1 MFIDKLTEPIKKWLT
16 KEEENIQ
23 NDENIVELPPNSEV
37 ESVEVEENLVSWG
50 FSYEMTIK
58 NIKQLVLQYR
68 DLATNFEIDQAIED
82 IVNQS
87 IIYNDDNVVNI
98 NLDKTKFSDSI
109 KTKIQDEFANII
121 QLLDFNNTADETF
134 KKWYIDGR
142 LYLQDIV
149 NDKKPKD
156 GILKMNILSP
166 LDISRYKDPETKKYY
181 YIWKQDETDKVN
193 KNNYMYSD
201 HNKEGEKIWKIPEQ
215 LITFV
220 PSGISDKNDKFYI
233 SHLQKSVKPFNQLK
247 LIEDSAVIYRIT
259 RAPERRVF
267 YVDVGKLPKKK
278 AEAYLQ
284 KLINKFKNK
293 ISYDSSTGKVNQ
305 NKKSMTL
312 LEDFY
317 IPRSSDQ
324 KGTQIETL
332 QNGNLIDK
340 VEDIN
345 YFKKKLNKSLGVPT
359 SRLDTDDNPV
369 VNLGQSGEITREELK
384 FSRFCNKLQKKFS
397 VILLDPL
404 KKQLLL
410 KNIITIQDWKD
421 NRQLINLLWEKDSYF
436 EELKDSEILTGQV
449 ELADSMEQYI
459 GKYFSHDTIR
469 KQIFKQS
476 DEDIKSEDK
485 QILAEKDLFKDEEE
499 EDI

>member
-1 MFIDKLTEPIKKWLT
+1 MFIDKLLEPIKIWLT
-16 KEEENIQ
+16 KEEEEIQ
-23 NDENIVELPPNSEV
+23 NNDNILELPPNSEA
-37 ESVEVEENLVSWG
+37 EAVEVEENLVSWG

-58 NIKQLVLQYR
+58 NIRQLVLRYR
-68 DLATNFEIDQAIED
+68 DLATNFEINQAIED

-98 NLDKTKFSDSI
+98 NLDKTTFSDAI
-109 KTKIQDEFANII
+109 KTKIQDEFKTIVE
-121 QLLDFNNTADETF
+121 LLDFNNTADETF
-134 KKWYIDGR
+134 KKWYVDGR
-142 LYLQDIV
+142 LYLQDII
-149 NDKKPKD
+149 NSEKPQD
-156 GILKMNILSP
+156 GILKMNVLSP
-166 LDISRYKDPETKKYY
+166 LDISRYKDPETGKYY
-181 YIWKQDETDKVN
+181 YVWKQDETERAN
-193 KNNYMYSD
+193 KHNFMYST

-215 LITFV
+215 LITFI
-220 PSGISDKNDKFYI
+220 PSGITDRYEKFYI
-233 SHLQKSVKPFNQLK
+233 SHLQRSVKAFNQLK
-247 LIEDSAVIYRIT
+247 LIEDSAIIYRMT

-267 YVDVGKLPKKK
+267 YIDVGKLPKKK
-278 AEAYLQ
+278 AEAYVQ

-293 ISYDSSTGKVNQ
+293 ISYDSTTGKISQ

-340 VEDIN
+340 IDDIK
-345 YFKKKLNKSLGVPT
+345 YFKKKLYKSLNVPT
-359 SRLDTDDNPV
+359 SRLDTDDNPMV
-369 VNLGQSGEITREELK
+369 TLGQSGEISREELK
-384 FSRFCNKLQKKFS
+384 FSKFCNKLQKKFS
-397 VILLDPL
+397 RILLDPL

-410 KNIITIQDWKD
+410 KNIITIDDWKE

-436 EELKDSEILTGQV
+436 EELKDFEILRGQI
-449 ELADSMEQYI
+449 ELADSLEPYV
-459 GKYFSHDTIR
+459 GKYVSHDTVR
-469 KQIFKQS
+469 KEIFKQS
-476 DEDIKSEDK
+476 DDTIKNEDK